1 MPKKKNKKKPFIIL
15 FYILLIIGLGTY
27 IYLNPNKDAKPSKKP
42 EQQKEE
48 EKKPVKENFSFSFIG
63 AGDALIHT
71 GVYVDARTVMV
82 GADGYALYDFNK
94 MFTHVK
100 EIIEPYDLKFYNQET
115 IIGGKSRGL
124 GGYPNFNSPDE
135 IGINLTR
142 DVGFNIVNLA
152 SNHTM
157 DKGGAAAEY
166 SVNFWKQQKDV
177 YVTGS
182 YASFEE
188 RDNIQIKNVNGIS
201 YAVLSYTY
209 GTNGMPVPQGKEYLV
224 NVWPTNLDLN
234 NVATDTKYQA
244 YKEQVRKDVEAIR
257 DKVDVLMVSMH
268 WGVEYVHTPT
278 KYQQDSAKFLADLG
292 VDVIIGTHP
301 HVVQPIE
308 FIDDTLVIYSLGN
321 MISAQVGTQKLVGM
335 LAAFTVN
342 KEVVDGKTT
351 KIEITDVKGD
361 LIWTHYNTFQN
372 FKVIPFN
379 KLTDTTLFGYRDIYE
394 KYKAYVNPKQ
404 DTRIKVGFFE

>member
-1 MPKKKNKKKPFIIL
+1 MAKKKINKKPFVII
-15 FYILLIIGLGTY
+15 FYLILIIGFGIY
-27 IYLNPNKDAKPSKKP
+27 IYLNHFK
-42 EQQKEE
+42 E
-48 EKKPVKENFSFSFIG
+48 EKKDKDSKPNTEKKEPVVENFSFSFIG

-71 GVYVDARTVMV
+71 GVYIDARTNQV
-82 GADGYALYDFNK
+82 GSDGYAIYDFNK

-115 IIGGKSRGL
+115 IIGGKEKGL

-166 SVNFWKQQKDV
+166 SVEFWKKQEGV

-182 YASFEE
+182 YGSFEE
-188 RDNIQIKNVNGIS
+188 RNNIEIKNVNGIS

-209 GTNGMPVPQGKEYLV
+209 GTNGMPVPAGKEYLV
-224 NVWPTNLDLN
+224 NVWPTDLDRN

-244 YKEQVRKDVEAIR
+244 YKEQVKQDVEALR

-278 KYQQDSAKFLADLG
+278 AYQKDSAQYLADLG

-308 FIDDTLVIYSLGN
+308 FVDDTLVIYSLGN

-361 LIWTHYNTFQN
+361 LIWTKYNNFQL
-372 FKVIPFN
+372 FDVIPFN

-394 KYKAYVNPKQ
+394 KYKGYVNPKQ
-404 DTRIKVGFFE
+404 DERIKVGFFE

>member
-1 MPKKKNKKKPFIIL
+1 MTKKKNNKKPIIVVG
-15 FYILLIIGLGTY
+15 YILLLIVLGIY
-27 IYLNPNKDAKPSKKP
+27 IYLTPNKDAKKP
-42 EQQKEE
+42 KEPAKPKEE
-48 EKKPVKENFSFSFIG
+48 VKKPVKEKFSFSFIG

-71 GVYVDARTVMV
+71 GIFYEARTGAI
-82 GADGYALYDFNK
+82 GADGYAVYDFNK

-166 SVNFWKQQKDV
+166 SVNFWKQQEDV

-182 YASFEE
+182 YGSFEE
-188 RDNIQIKNVNGIS
+188 RDNIEIKNINGIS

-234 NVATDTKYQA
+234 NVATDAKYQA
-244 YKEQVRKDVEAIR
+244 YKEQVKKDVEAIR

-278 KYQQDSAKFLADLG
+278 KYQQDSAQYLADLG

-379 KLTDTTLFGYRDIYE
+379 KLTDTTLFGYRDIYT

-404 DTRIKVGFFE
+404 DSRIQVGFFE